1 VRYAL
6 TELLLRGAVSLSICT
21 VVAVF
26 MAGLLSVLAE
36 KLPKG
41 RGDTDPVYTGS
52 IRKAGGDP
60 SKGKSNGHR
69 LATAKVP

>member
-6 TELLLRGAVSLSICT
+6 TELLLRGAVSLSICA
-21 VVAVF
+21 VVA
-26 MAGLLSVLAE
+26 
-36 KLPKG
+36 LPKG